1 VPNQR
6 EGYPVAFAVWDGQYG
21 DRDGLKFFSVW
32 YVLTSQK

>member
-1 VPNQR
+1 
-6 EGYPVAFAVWDGQYG
+6 VAFAVWDGQYG